1 MSVRAAIT
9 AVGHFLPEERLTN
22 QDLERLVD
30 TTDAWI
36 QERTG
41 IRERRVLRDPTKAT
55 AYMAARAA
63 EEVLQKRGIEAEEL
77 DLIIVATVTP
87 DMFFPATAC
96 LVQQAI
102 GARRAWGFDLSAAC
116 SGFLFALVTG
126 AQFIATGQHRKVLV
140 IGADKM
146 SAITDY
152 TDRRTCVLFGDAAGA
167 VLLEPALDPEVGIL
181 DARLYCDG
189 SGAEAL
195 CMKGGGS
202 LNPPS
207 YKTIDAKLHFLYQDG
222 PTVFKRAVEGMAD
235 VAAEIMARNGLTGQD
250 VTYLVPHQANWRII
264 EATARRMGIGREKV
278 MMNIDRYGNTT
289 AATIPLC
296 LYDWEGRLKKGDNL
310 ILAAFGA
317 GYTWGAIYLRWAY
330 DSVPMHTLAPSE
342 AAFSAS

>member
-1 MSVRAAIT
+1 MMRAAIT
-9 AVGHFLPEERLTN
+9 AVGHFLPEDRLTN
-22 QDLERLVD
+22 QDLEQMVD
-30 TTDAWI
+30 TSDEWI
-36 QERTG
+36 RVRTG
-41 IRERRVLRDPTKAT
+41 IRERRILRDPTKAT
-55 AYMAARAA
+55 SYMAARAA
-63 EEVLQKRGIEAEEL
+63 QEVLQKRGIEPEEI

-96 LVQQAI
+96 LVQRDI
-102 GARRAWGFDLSAAC
+102 GAKRAWGFDLSAAC
-116 SGFLFALVTG
+116 SGFLFALATG
-126 AQFIATGQHRKVLV
+126 AQFIASGQHQKVLV

-167 VLLEPALDPEVGIL
+167 VLLEPALDSEVGIM
-181 DARLYCDG
+181 DMSLYCDG

-195 CMKGGGS
+195 CMPGGGS

-207 YKTIDAKLHFLYQDG
+207 YKTIDAKMHFIYQDG

-235 VAAEIMARNGLTGQD
+235 VAAEIMARNGLSGED
-250 VTYLVPHQANWRII
+250 VAYLVPHQANWRII

-278 MMNIDRYGNTT
+278 MVNIDRYGNTT

-296 LYDWEGRLKKGDNL
+296 LYDWEAKLKRGDNL
-310 ILAAFGA
+310 ILASFGA

-330 DSVPMHTLAPSE
+330 DGARVGFGMESE
-342 AAFSAS
+342 AQLSAS